1 MYPYIGIKPMNQKI
15 IVLEANEIPLRVFQH
30 YQSIKPNSSI
40 SYLLNNS
47 LALETLA
54 KDVDESFL
62 YPSQTWASFNT
73 GSPYELHKIHWYND
87 PKRTDTP
94 LYWKLLA
101 ENGFSVGLMNTLHSS
116 PASSWANNDN
126 YKFLI
131 PDCFAVDSFTK
142 PDYYQAFQK
151 LNLKLTS
158 SNSRVSTLKTPIQET
173 LSTIPKFPRYG
184 IRIKTIIDAARVV
197 TQILLKKANKERL
210 RNLQFPLIADMFIHQ
225 LHQHEPDLSILFT
238 NHVAA
243 NMHRYWYGLFPNDYQ
258 SKLYDQDW
266 MNKYSHEII
275 ESLNI
280 LDYYLHE
287 LIEISKRKD
296 AILLV
301 VSSMGQNANKNL
313 TDGVQHLI
321 THDFRLEDTKKLV
334 SQLTL
339 SNFKYKV
346 EAEMVPHY
354 SLEFS
359 NPEESKKCFLE
370 IQESMKTLENIKL
383 VVDLNANVITLTV
396 TLDCNAE
403 SYRIRDKSFDYS
415 QLGFVKFKIEDH
427 HSGGHCPEG
436 SLIIFNSK
444 TASAKHEKI
453 NYLEYA
459 PAILNYFGV
468 KKPAYM
474 LEPSF
479 AI

>member
-1 MYPYIGIKPMNQKI
+1 VNQKI
-15 IVLEANEIPLRVFQH
+15 IVFEANEIPLRVFHH

-40 SYLLNNS
+40 SYLLKNS
-47 LALETLA
+47 LVLETLA
-54 KDVDESFL
+54 QDVDESFL

-73 GSPYELHKIHWYND
+73 GSPYELHNIHWYND
-87 PKRTDTP
+87 PKSPDTP

-101 ENGFSVGLMNTLHSS
+101 ENGFSIGLVNTLHSS
-116 PASSWANNDN
+116 PASSYANNDN

-142 PDYYQAFQK
+142 PDYYQEFQQ

-158 SNSRVSTLKTPIQET
+158 SNSRVSTLKTPIHET
-173 LSTIPKFPRYG
+173 LSAIPKFPKYG

-197 TQILLKKANKERL
+197 TQILLRKINKERL
-210 RNLQFPLIADMFIHQ
+210 RNIQFTLIADMFIHQ
-225 LHQHEPDLSILFT
+225 LQKEEPDLAILFT

-266 MNKYSHEII
+266 MNKYSHEIM
-275 ESLNI
+275 ESLDI
-280 LDYYLHE
+280 LDHYLHE

-296 AILLV
+296 TILLI
-301 VSSMGQNANKNL
+301 VSSMGQNANKKL
-313 TDGVQHLI
+313 TDAVQQLI

-334 SQLTL
+334 NKLTL
-339 SNFKYKV
+339 SDFKYKV
-346 EAEMVPHY
+346 EAGMIPQY

-359 NPEESKKCFLE
+359 NPEESQKCYLE
-370 IQESMKTLENIKL
+370 IKESIKTLENINL

-396 TLDCNAE
+396 TLDPNAE
-403 SYRIRDKSFDYS
+403 SYRVRDKSFNHS

-427 HSGGHCPEG
+427 HSGCHCPEG

-444 TASAKHEKI
+444 TASAESRVI

-474 LEPSF
+474 LEPRF
-479 AI
+479 TI